1 MWPSARENGIRIA
14 LTTPSGLFNN
24 YSTSVRWIWVG
35 YNYLLTCLQ
44 LSEQSIN
51 RLMGFCHRF
60 LVQWFILPVTR
71 LKSLS
76 ILMLVRNYLANYK
89 ITASYRTNI
98 SSKALY
104 QTTKIKFEK
113 LLGWQV
119 FKNRNRTIARWRHLT
134 TTTRIVEFVV
144 FLCKLR
150 LLFCN
155 PQRDWQI

>member
-60 LVQWFILPVTR
+60 LGHWVNIASNASLIAKYLNVSEESSCKLQNHSFVSNKYFFQSIISNNKNKVWKTFRLTSFQKPQLQSFFWFSST
-71 LKSLS
+71 LS
-76 ILMLVRNYLANYK
+76 IRA
-89 ITASYRTNI
+89 
-98 SSKALY
+98 
-104 QTTKIKFEK
+104 F
-113 LLGWQV
+113 
-119 FKNRNRTIARWRHLT
+119 F
-134 TTTRIVEFVV
+134 
-144 FLCKLR
+144 C
-150 LLFCN
+150 LFCA
-155 PQRDWQI
+155 IYIFF